1 MRASAART
9 NGGQAAVAREA
20 DAGESGPEHSSVD
33 NQPNG
38 GHLQIDLVPGR
49 VRTAL
54 RGGSQAD
61 YGGCSIQI

>member
-54 RGGSQAD
+54 
-61 YGGCSIQI
+61 